1 MVNATVFGSAAYL
14 FNDDLLEA
22 VRQDGFPEVGAWVA
36 AFDRI
41 VPGDYCQV
49 DRVEP
54 SETGAARYLVEWG
67 HNNGEEENFQML
79 LEDIDE
85 ALSLL
90 ERFVKGDRAEFEAL
104 PWTRRV
110 EQQH

>member
-1 MVNATVFGSAAYL
+1 M
-14 FNDDLLEA
+14 
-22 VRQDGFPEVGAWVA
+22 
-36 AFDRI
+36 
-41 VPGDYCQV
+41 
-49 DRVEP
+49 EP
-54 SETGAARYLVEWG
+54 AESGVARYLVEWG

-90 ERFVKGDRAEFEAL
+90 ERFVNGDRAEFEAL

-110 EQQH
+110 E